1 MGQLQDKLYNK
12 APNYIQNVLVSVY
25 NIMAYRGRNSG
36 KYHEFLKLYKAN
48 KNLSLKELQAIQSEK
63 YTAFIN
69 YAITNSNYY
78 KQAFSKIESPEKIEN
93 IHLLPIVN
101 KELIRQNINDIYTI
115 KKSEGSVAKT
125 GGTTGK
131 SLEVIYVLEDSRER
145 HAILDYFRHNFG
157 YRLGKKTAWFSGKNL
172 LNQRDIS
179 KNRFWK
185 TDYIYKVRYYSTF
198 HIHSKYLKYY
208 IENLIK
214 FKPEYFVGFPS
225 TMYEIAKYG
234 VQHNIEFPSG
244 IIKAIFP
251 TAETITTEIRTVLES
266 YFKTKVYNQYA
277 SSEGSPFIIECV
289 QGNLHLEL
297 QSGVFEVLDD
307 NDNPTTNGRLVVT
320 PFNTR
325 GTPLIRYDIGDQIE
339 LDKPTAVCNCGNN
352 NPLVKHI
359 LGRISDYIYSEE
371 KGKVNL
377 GNISNCLKGVK
388 GVIRF
393 QIQQDQLNALVVLIE
408 KDDNAFTKQDEQV
421 FLKNLKDRVGEQI
434 TITLKF
440 IDNIPVENS
449 GKYRLIKNNI
459 KAKIV
464 EN

>member
-1 MGQLQDKLYNK
+1 MGQLQDILYSH
-12 APNYIQNVLVSVY
+12 APHGIQNALVSVY
-25 NIMAYRGRNSG
+25 NLIAYRGRNSG
-36 KYHEFLKLYKAN
+36 KYHEFLKQYKAN
-48 KNLSLKELQAIQSEK
+48 KNLSLQELKDIQSKK
-63 YTAFIN
+63 YTEFIS
-69 YAITNSNYY
+69 YAIANSKYY
-78 KQAFSKIESPEKIEN
+78 KHAFSKIESPETLEN
-93 IHLLPIVN
+93 IQLLPIIN
-101 KELIRQNINDIYTI
+101 KEVLRQNIHDVYTI
-115 KKSEGSVAKT
+115 KKSEGSIAKT

-131 SLEVIYVLEDSRER
+131 SLEVLYLLEDSRER

-172 LNQRDIS
+172 LNQKDIN

-185 TDYIYKVRYYSTF
+185 TDYVYKVRYYSTF

-208 IENLIK
+208 IENLIH

-234 VQHNIEFPSG
+234 MQHNIEFPAHV
-244 IIKAIFP
+244 ITAIFP
-251 TAETITTEIRTVLES
+251 TAETITTEIRTVLEG

-277 SSEGSPFIIECV
+277 SSEGAPFIIECKK
-289 QGNLHLEL
+289 GNLHLEL

-307 NDNPTTNGRLVVT
+307 NNKPTTNGRLVVT

-339 LDKPTAVCNCGNN
+339 LDDPTAACTCGNN
-352 NPLVKHI
+352 NPLVKRI

-377 GNISNCLKGVK
+377 GNISNCLKGVT
-388 GVIRF
+388 GVVRF
-393 QIQQDQLNALVVLIE
+393 QIQQHVLDKLVVLIE
-408 KDDNAFTKQDEQV
+408 KDDKTFTKKDEQV

-440 IDNIPVENS
+440 TDNIPVEKS
-449 GKYRLIKNNI
+449 GKYRLIKNSI
-459 KAKIV
+459 KTKIEV
-464 EN
+464 T